1 MRVVDS
7 HCGKQLEIGD
17 ELVEFPGEQ
26 HWRVVELMGSREG
39 EFLGSGRMTKPCVVL
54 EPVAPYFPKKA
65 FPNEDGVLK
74 GFWLWGREREN

>member
-39 EFLGSGRMTKPCVVL
+39 EFLGSGRMTKPYVVL
-54 EPVAPYFPKKA
+54 EPIAPYFPKKA

-74 GFWLWGREREN
+74 GFWLWENEQDN

>member
-1 MRVVDS
+1 MKVVDS
-7 HCGKQLEIGD
+7 HSGKQLKVGD

-26 HWRVVELMGSREG
+26 HWRVVELEEPCES
-39 EFLGSGRMTKPCVVL
+39 EFLGKRRMTKSCVVL

-74 GFWLWGREREN
+74 GFWLWENEQDN